1 MIKIGFDDEE
11 TAEIYDEDGNLI
23 EEDLKH
29 GDGFNKPDNRK
40 LSVFIP
46 EKRLEQMKEGF
57 NCVVVNDFGDEYHL
71 TEEER
76 IAKNK
81 FYEAFKVFNKC
92 KHKYGKLDE
101 YVKAMRE
108 ALKCL
113 DFVAENNG
121 VYPPDKFKKM
131 FFRDK
136 IYVTGLSFPKYKGR
150 DKKQLS
156 YQYLSEF
163 ILSDEDPSKIIQ
175 KKTDEIRSYEEL
187 EELEKVLFTEDEI
200 AKILEPESEEEKERQ
215 LLFFDIDADDPGD
228 DNVVIFLTP
237 KQSRKL
243 MKKQPELLLEI
254 KDIKRSNRSRDNLS
268 RLVCDLTSDD
278 IEEIAKYDQIH
289 NYVSSSDIPEFKG
302 DLTDDNAYHRYLMEL
317 QEWEDTAIKED
328 YHGKLKTAEQIEELM
343 LKQVLEENDWNLRNL
358 YENKEKE
365 ARLKKIRRKEKERE
379 KKLKKKLINV
389 QKRRDRRLGDDI
401 DTEDKRKKKKKV
413 VKKVKN
419 KKEKKIDDILLS
431 SVGSKDDMKDYKKDS
446 LDWSWDNITK

>member
-11 TAEIYDEDGNLI
+11 VVQEYDEDGNPI
-23 EEDLKH
+23 EEQLKH
-29 GDGFNKPDNRK
+29 GDGFGKPDNRK

-76 IAKNK
+76 KAKNR

-121 VYPPDKFKKM
+121 FYPPDKFKKL

-136 IYVTGLSFPKYKGR
+136 IFITGLVFPKYKGR

-156 YQYLSEF
+156 YEYLSEF
-163 ILSDEDPSKIIQ
+163 ILSDQDPSEIIQ
-175 KKTDEIRSYEEL
+175 KKTDEIRTDEEL
-187 EELEKVLFTEDEI
+187 EELEKVLFSEEDLSRI
-200 AKILEPESEEEKERQ
+200 IEPESYDEKHRQ
-215 LLFFDIDADDPGD
+215 LLYFDIEDDDPGD
-228 DNVVIFLTP
+228 DNVVIFLSP

-254 KDIKRSNRSRDNLS
+254 KDIKRSSRSRENLS

-289 NYVSSSDIPEFKG
+289 NYVSSSDMPEFKG
-302 DLTDDNAYHRYLMEL
+302 DLTDDDAYHRYLMEL
-317 QEWEDTAIKED
+317 QEWEDTCIKED
-328 YHGKLKTAEQIEELM
+328 YHGKLKTKEQIEEIA
-343 LKQVLEENDWNLRNL
+343 LKQVLEENDWNIRNL

-365 ARLKKIRRKEKERE
+365 ERMKKIRKKEKERE
-379 KKLKKKLINV
+379 KKLKKKLIDV
-389 QKRRDRRLGDDI
+389 QNRRKRRLG
-401 DTEDKRKKKKKV
+401 EDVDSEKKNKKKKNT
-413 VKKVKN
+413 VKKYKN
-419 KKEKKIDDILLS
+419 KKEKNIDDILLG
-431 SVGSKDDMKDYKKDS
+431 SVDSDHDMKDYKKDS
-446 LDWSWDNITK
+446 LDWSWDNIMK